1 MFGAG
6 TSRHR
11 KTIEAREIQGTLEAS
26 REEEED
32 EEDDEEEEEE
42 EEEDPLYLQL
52 MVVVVVEHQ
61 PIIRDRC
68 ARRHATEQSLLE
80 VRHLSPPT
88 PQHQTHCSA
97 NPTPLDPP
105 HGPQCRPI
113 LEKPTTAMT
122 TQNKLKA
129 KCVKIPSK

>member
-11 KTIEAREIQGTLEAS
+11 KTIEAREIQGTL
-26 REEEED
+26 
-32 EEDDEEEEEE
+32 
-42 EEEDPLYLQL
+42 EDPLYLQL

-88 PQHQTHCSA
+88 PQHQTHCS
-97 NPTPLDPP
+97 
-105 HGPQCRPI
+105 GPEGRMI
-113 LEKPTTAMT
+113 MERDR
-122 TQNKLKA
+122 
-129 KCVKIPSK
+129 

>member
-1 MFGAG
+1 MQQLARGCSGVAFLFG
-6 TSRHR
+6 
-11 KTIEAREIQGTLEAS
+11 AREIQGTLEAS

-88 PQHQTHCSA
+88 PQHQTHCS
-97 NPTPLDPP
+97 
-105 HGPQCRPI
+105 GPEGRMI
-113 LEKPTTAMT
+113 MERDR
-122 TQNKLKA
+122 
-129 KCVKIPSK
+129 